1 MAVHGVD
8 LLLSSLAVRGG
19 LRGERIL
26 ICLTLGKLGQLN
38 VHLFLFLHAAMQ
50 RPLLVAEIE
59 LSR

>member
-38 VHLFLFLHAAMQ
+38 VHLILFLHAAMQ